1 MASKPTS
8 CIFESLRNSQTL
20 LENDTVSVIFS
31 CLHMPS
37 LTPTYRKLPF
47 TILVFGSLLLVY
59 FAFSLHHSWL
69 SRDVLTQLQLW
80 GSFCFISIYI
90 TPYICLLSS
99 TFAFDYSF
107 VGLYVVSECGIL
119 ILSFLNW
126 VLFSGFITNH
136 PMLFIL

>member
-1 MASKPTS
+1 MKFGIWGMGFRSDSLPFPKSLKSSLEIGFQFQWSPMASKPTS

-59 FAFSLHHSWL
+59 FAFSLHHSWH

-80 GSFCFISIYI
+80 GSFCFISIYNSS
-90 TPYICLLSS
+90 YLLALLHIC
-99 TFAFDYSF
+99 F
-107 VGLYVVSECGIL
+107 
-119 ILSFLNW
+119 
-126 VLFSGFITNH
+126 
-136 PMLFIL
+136 